1 MSRNYKFYFDKSG
14 SPCARGPAAEKPLMI
29 FLELDVQGS
38 DHICRDLMDD
48 LTAVEDETADSRE
61 FIGNAHCINI
71 TATGVTIRENLPPA
85 DAEPVIASAIES
97 TPTQSTVAMKEAAVG
112 LDNPTFEVGL
122 KRFREVLED
131 WEAFILDDQIDD
143 TLSEDDYS

>member
-1 MSRNYKFYFDKSG
+1 MYQICASRVAQSDMSRNYKFYFDKSG

-71 TATGVTIRENLPPA
+71 TATGVTISENLPPA

-97 TPTQSTVAMKEAAVG
+97 TPATRAGIAVIKTVDG
-112 LDNPTFEVGL
+112 
-122 KRFREVLED
+122 
-131 WEAFILDDQIDD
+131 
-143 TLSEDDYS
+143 